1 MSIINAFLDKVR
13 DEGSRIVFTNGCFD
27 LLHVG
32 HITYLEKAK
41 EMGDVL
47 VVGLNSDDSV
57 LRLKGE
63 GRPVKKLESRM
74 AVLAGLSSVDAV
86 IVFSEDTPLQLIK
99 KVRPDVLV
107 KGGDY
112 TINQIVGADFVHEL
126 GGEVKTID
134 FVEGYSSSSII
145 EKLDK
150 K

>member
-1 MSIINAFLDKVR
+1 M
-13 DEGSRIVFTNGCFD
+13 
-27 LLHVG
+27 
-32 HITYLEKAK
+32 
-41 EMGDVL
+41 
-47 VVGLNSDDSV
+47 

-126 GGEVKTID
+126 GHP
-134 FVEGYSSSSII
+134 
-145 EKLDK
+145 
-150 K
+150 